1 MIAQSQAWAGTIK
14 QTHYKRTQSFTNHV
28 KLSHAAKKK
37 LSHELHRQDEKAP
50 GHNTHTSC
58 APRVVRKNH
67 EILPHDIVYLLPS
80 QRLIALCKS
89 RQFRNLN
96 LNPRARDARP
106 TLPLHYARIE
116 TAPAAGCVR
125 RARLTKKPVFL
136 GTTDK
141 DVDYAY
147 T

>member
-1 MIAQSQAWAGTIK
+1 MNYTGKMKKRPGTT
-14 QTHYKRTQSFTNHV
+14 TH
-28 KLSHAAKKK
+28 
-37 LSHELHRQDEKAP
+37 
-50 GHNTHTSC
+50 THTSC